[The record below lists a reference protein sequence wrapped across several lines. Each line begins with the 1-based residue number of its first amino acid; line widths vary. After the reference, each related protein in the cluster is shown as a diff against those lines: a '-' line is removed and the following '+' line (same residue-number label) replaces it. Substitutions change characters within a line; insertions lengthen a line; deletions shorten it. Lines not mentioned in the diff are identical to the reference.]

1 MCQNLLHELLD
12 PTKEYGVNRVKAVYD
27 RYVALCNKNAGL
39 FQDRVIKNLN
49 RALPIRELLK
59 ETQEAKRHCDQ
70 IGKNAHLATV
80 AKNIAD
86 FCEQEVAGQAP
97 TVRPTNYGGR
107 ERETEYLT
115 SIYGG
120 AGHGIAQGCAGGEI
134 LLIRPM

>member
-12 PTKEYGVNRVKAVYD
+12 PTKEYGFNRVKAVYD

-49 RALPIRELLK
+49 RVLPIRELLK
-59 ETQEAKRHCDQ
+59 EIQESKRRSDQ
-70 IGKNAHLATV
+70 IGKNAHLAAV

-97 TVRPTNYGGR
+97 TVR
-107 ERETEYLT
+107 LV
-115 SIYGG
+115 
-120 AGHGIAQGCAGGEI
+120 I
-134 LLIRPM
+134 L